1 MVKGVNMAQDD
12 LFKALADANRRKIL
26 KLLSKKDSMTAGEIA
41 DQFQISKPAVSDHLK
56 ILRNAG
62 LIYAEKQGQYINY
75 QLNTTVMQE
84 LATLVFDILK
94 IDKDKLKI
102 KN

>member
-94 IDKDKLKI
+94 IDKNNEL
-102 KN
+102 